1 MAKRSQAPTP
11 LAPTAI
17 EALANRW
24 NSVAIHLTRRLR
36 LADGQWGVPPARLS
50 ALSVLVFGGSCTLGE
65 LARREQVTPPTMTH
79 IVTGLE
85 AMGLARRVASED
97 DARLVIVEPTTA
109 GRRLMARGRAAR
121 VERLAA
127 ALQAL
132 PASDLDVLDRAA
144 TILAEVERGMEGAG
158 T

>member
-1 MAKRSQAPTP
+1 MAKRSQALAHKP
-11 LAPTAI
+11 LSV

-36 LADGQWGVPPARLS
+36 LADAQWGVPPARLS
-50 ALSVLVFGGSCTLGE
+50 ALSVLVFGGPCTLGE

-97 DARLVIVEPTTA
+97 DGRVVIVEPTAA

-121 VERLAA
+121 VHRLATE
-127 ALQAL
+127 LQAL
-132 PASDLDVLDRAA
+132 SPEDLDILDRAA
-144 TILAEVERGMEGAG
+144 TILAQVERAMDGAG

>member
-1 MAKRSQAPTP
+1 MAKRSQAP
-11 LAPTAI
+11 AQRDASSV

-36 LADGQWGVPPARLS
+36 LADAQWGVPPARLS

-85 AMGLARRVASED
+85 TMGLARRVASED

-132 PASDLDVLDRAA
+132 PAEDLDVLERAA
-144 TILAEVERGMEGAG
+144 TVLAQVERGMEGSG
-158 T
+158 P